1 MNKPF
6 FSRKINKNFFW
17 IIGDRI
23 LIYYLSKRSK
33 FLSQERGAPIAVF
46 ANDWIGA
53 NIFLKGIYEKDIID
67 DLFCVID
74 ELDKDIYNNSILDVG
89 ANIGNHSIQFSKKF
103 DKILSFEPHK
113 RIFEILSSNVKQFK
127 NIECFNFGL
136 GKKNCQIN
144 LFEDSQ
150 NFGASSSTNNSET
163 KSHSKIEIK
172 KLDDFFS
179 NMTQKISL
187 IKIDVEGMEYDVLLG
202 AKNIIEKNKP
212 IICFEQNKKE
222 FGNNCNETNSIDL
235 LRANGYKMLVG
246 EMEKDHMKQNW
257 IYRRLRNIFW
267 IFFGVTQNRIIKE
280 YERLPKKD
288 YKMIFAI
295 HESKFFK

>member
-6 FSRKINKNFFW
+6 FSRKTNKNFFW
-17 IIGDRI
+17 MIGDWI

-67 DLFCVID
+67 DLFYVID
-74 ELDKDIYNNSILDVG
+74 ELDKNIYNNCILDVG

-127 NIECFNFGL
+127 NIKCFNFGL

-144 LFEDSQ
+144 LFENQQ
-150 NFGASSSTNNSET
+150 NFGASSFTNTSQT
-163 KSHSKIEIK
+163 KSHSKVEIK

-179 NMTQKISL
+179 KMTQKISL

-202 AKNIIEKNKP
+202 AKNIIEQNKP

-222 FGNNCNETNSIDL
+222 FGNNCNETNSVDL
-235 LRANGYKMLVG
+235 LRANGYKILVG

-295 HESKFFK
+295 HESRFF